1 MALSQS
7 FYQENRKK
15 MAEQLEH
22 NSLTLLF
29 SGREIAMTEDANY
42 PFFANNNF
50 YYLTGIREP
59 EVVLAMTKDHH
70 GELSWKLFIEAAD
83 PLKEKWVGKKIS
95 REEAKSV
102 SGIDEVYYIKDL
114 PQQIA
119 RSGSLQIL
127 YFDFKVPQHQSF
139 KTEDEGLQKILKQ
152 CEVNDLH
159 PILAGLRL
167 IKTAEE
173 IRAIGRANAVTK
185 QAISEMQA
193 LIKPGTYEYELAAF
207 FEYFVKKAGTE
218 GLAFETIVASGVNAT
233 TLHYVSN
240 RCSLKSG
247 DLVLFDLGAR
257 VDGYCG
263 DISRTFAVNGEM
275 TPPQE
280 KLYGIV
286 AAVQEEMFKAYKPG
300 AVMKDLQNLT
310 KELFLE
316 KCCSAGFI
324 PANNDITEF
333 YYHGIGHPL
342 GLDTHD
348 LRPAGDLILAPGMV
362 MTVEPGLYL
371 EKLGIGIRI
380 EDDVV
385 ITDCGCTVL

>member
-1 MALSQS
+1 MGLSQS
-7 FYQENRKK
+7 FYQKNRNK
-15 MAEQLEH
+15 MAAQLEN
-22 NSLTLLF
+22 NSFTILF
-29 SGREIAMTEDANY
+29 SGREIEMSEDANY

-59 EVVLAMTKDHH
+59 EVVLVMIKDSHN
-70 GELSWKLFIEAAD
+70 ELSWQLFIEEAD
-83 PLKEKWVGKKIS
+83 PVKEKWVGKKIS
-95 REEAKSV
+95 CEEARTL

-114 PQQIA
+114 PQEISRASSCQT
-119 RSGSLQIL
+119 L
-127 YFDFKVPQHQSF
+127 YFDFKTPKHQSF
-139 KTEDEGLQKILKQ
+139 KTEDQGIQKLLKQ
-152 CEVNDLH
+152 YAVKDLH
-159 PILAGLRL
+159 PIFAGMRL
-167 IKTAEE
+167 IKTTEE
-173 IRAIGRANAVTK
+173 IDAITRANAATK
-185 QAISEMQA
+185 KGIDAMKA
-193 LIKPGTYEYELAAF
+193 LIKPGICEFELAAF
-207 FEYFVKKAGTE
+207 FEYYIKKAGTE
-218 GLAFETIVASGVNAT
+218 GLAFETIIASGKNAT
-233 TLHYVSN
+233 VLHYVSN
-240 RCSLKSG
+240 RCPLKPG
-247 DLVLFDLGAR
+247 DLLLCDLGAR

-263 DISRTFAVNGEM
+263 DISRTFPVNGEM
-275 TPPQE
+275 TVQQE

-286 AAVQEEMFKAYKPG
+286 EGVQKEMFKAYKPG

-316 KCCSAGFI
+316 KCTSAGFV
-324 PANNDITEF
+324 PENNDITEF

-385 ITDCGCTVL
+385 ITDHGCRVL